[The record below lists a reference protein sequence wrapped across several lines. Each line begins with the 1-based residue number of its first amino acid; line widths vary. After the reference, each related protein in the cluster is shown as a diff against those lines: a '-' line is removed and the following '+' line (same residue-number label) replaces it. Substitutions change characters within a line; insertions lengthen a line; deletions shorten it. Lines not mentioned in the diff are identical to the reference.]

1 MATVPVM
8 ERGVL
13 AAVMCVLFVCLA
25 LRTGEVSC
33 QHYYL
38 LRPVPSDTLPLVEL
52 KEDPDPAL
60 DPHERDLNETELRSA
75 LGGDLDSRFLSVTP
89 PPPQKEEGN
98 NDDAYADNAFLDGP
112 MPAHIRALDLDA
124 PPFAVPGARR
134 RKAGRKLKRRFQM
147 WLWARSACPV
157 SYSWTDLGS
166 RFWPRY
172 ARVGSCRTERSCSVP
187 EGMTCAPAGSSRV
200 TLLRWRCT
208 RRRGGLKC
216 AWISVQ
222 YPIITECKCA
232 CSN

>member
-1 MATVPVM
+1 MMVMVM
-8 ERGVL
+8 ERRFV
-13 AAVMCVLFVCLA
+13 AAMYVLFVSLA
-25 LRTGEVSC
+25 LRTEEGAC

-38 LRPVPSDTLPLVEL
+38 LRPVPSDSLPLVEL

-60 DPHERDLNETELRSA
+60 DPRERDLNVTELRSV

-89 PPPQKEEGN
+89 PPPKEREDNEHADSSFPEG
-98 NDDAYADNAFLDGP
+98 P
-112 MPAHIRALDLDA
+112 IPAHIRALDLDT
-124 PPFAVPGARR
+124 PPFLVTGARR
-134 RKAGRKLKRRFQM
+134 RKAGRKLKRRLQM

-157 SYSWTDLGS
+157 SYTWTDLGS

-187 EGMTCAPAGSSRV
+187 EGMMCTPAGSSRV
-200 TLLRWRCT
+200 TLLRWRCA
-208 RRRGGLKC
+208 RRRGNLKC
-216 AWISVQ
+216 AWIPVQ

>member
-1 MATVPVM
+1 M
-8 ERGVL
+8 ERRLV
-13 AAVMCVLFVCLA
+13 AAVYVLFVSLA
-25 LRTGEVSC
+25 LCTEEGAC

-38 LRPVPSDTLPLVEL
+38 LRPVPSDSLPLVEL

-60 DPHERDLNETELRSA
+60 DPRERDLNETELRSA

-89 PPPQKEEGN
+89 PPPPPPPPPPLPKEREG
-98 NDDAYADNAFLDGP
+98 DVHADSSFPDGP

-124 PPFAVPGARR
+124 PPFVMAGARR
-134 RKAGRKLKRRFQM
+134 RKAGRKLKRRLQM

-157 SYSWTDLGS
+157 SYTWTDLGG

-187 EGMTCAPAGSSRV
+187 EGMMCAPAGSSRV
-200 TLLRWRCT
+200 TLLRWRCA
-208 RRRGGLKC
+208 RRRGSLKC
-216 AWISVQ
+216 AWIPVQ